1 MAIYLIVLMI
11 LEIIVI
17 VLGKI
22 TKKEKYSEILDGLF
36 FGFYALIVAYYLYSV
51 LSIIF
56 LFHFDSEKE
65 NLLLY
70 TLIIH
75 GFLSVL
81 NLILGIIGFKIVKKK
96 KINFSVLKKKGN
108 TFTYFLIVI
117 ITGFINILSQ
127 DAVEYSKKIKT
138 ENQIKQETMIYLEN
152 KYGSK
157 DFKIDYISRDFAMNG
172 FVTTDYLD
180 NYDIYATY
188 LPDKIKIHIYL
199 DVDASRNIL
208 INTFKDDLIYTLSE
222 KYFKKNDFTYTFE
235 QSKYEFNIYL
245 KEKGLNATASQY
257 SIIRYIN
264 SSDIA
269 ELVPNNYGKVPSR
282 KELYDLILKYYS
294 THDLTISIRKEKS
307 DDLRNDIITHLISIS
322 NSITDYYNGLDEYE
336 INFSFYNEN
345 ESFSSGTLKITKEFI
360 IIDGVLEGN
369 DLKENIKR

>member
-282 KELYDLILKYYS
+282 KELYDLILKHYS